1 MRKFL
6 KSLKNWGQR
15 LKGLSS
21 MDIKT
26 HPIWTQITP
35 YKTKISN
42 LKKPFHLLKIYLAR
56 QYAKLYSSDTFVG
69 VTGSVGKTTTVSALY
84 AVLSQKYKT
93 ITTTPN
99 LDPILNIPQTL
110 LKLNP
115 SIKKVILEMGCEYP
129 GEIDFYLRLV
139 KPKYVVVTKISYAHS
154 KFLGDINQ
162 IMEEKGKLV
171 EGLPEDGVAVLN
183 YDDVNSQKLADKC
196 RGRVYY
202 FGMDSKNCT
211 VWAGN
216 IKFENFQTV
225 FELNL
230 GVERIQVKLKLLGEH
245 QVYSALAAATM
256 GVILDIPLMKIK
268 KALELIEPTPHRLEI
283 LTGPFGSTII
293 DDTYNSSPQ
302 AVEAAI
308 DTLVKLPSKRKIL
321 VLGEM
326 RELGKYSEHFHRAVA
341 QKIYKEKIDYIF
353 LGGGEANFI
362 ADELNSLGFWE
373 EKMEINLSNS
383 QIVSRLLKILEK
395 GDICLIKGSRAV
407 RLDEV
412 VKRIVKLGH

>member
-1 MRKFL
+1 
-6 KSLKNWGQR
+6 
-15 LKGLSS
+15 
-21 MDIKT
+21 MDIMT

-35 YKTKISN
+35 YKTKISSF
-42 LKKPFHLLKIYLAR
+42 KKPFHLLRIYLAK
-56 QYAKLYSSDTFVG
+56 QYAKLYPQDTFVA

-84 AVLSQKYKT
+84 EVLSQKYKT
-93 ITTTPN
+93 LTSKPN

-115 SIKKVILEMGCEYP
+115 SYKKVVLEMGCEYP
-129 GEIDFYLRLV
+129 GEMDFYLDLV
-139 KPKYVVVTKISYAHS
+139 KPKYVVVTKISPAHS
-154 KFLGDINQ
+154 QFLGDINQ

-171 EGLPEDGVAVLN
+171 ESLTDDGVAILN
-183 YDDVNSQKLADKC
+183 YDDLNCRKMADKC
-196 RGRVYY
+196 KGKVYY
-202 FGMDSKNCT
+202 FGQDDKTCT
-211 VWAGN
+211 LWAGN

-230 GVERIQVKLKLLGEH
+230 GVERVQIKLKLLGEH
-245 QVYSALAAATM
+245 QIYSALAAATL
-256 GVILDIPLMKIK
+256 GIILDIPLMKIRK
-268 KALELIEPTPHRLEI
+268 GLESIEPSPHRLEVQP
-283 LTGPFGSTII
+283 GPFGSTLI

-326 RELGKYSEHFHRAVA
+326 RELGQYSERLHRTIA

-362 ADELNSLGFWE
+362 ADELKSLGFRE
-373 EKMEINLSNS
+373 QNLEGNLTNS

-412 VKRIVKLGH
+412 VKRIVKLSH